1 MGKVKEQKQ
10 QQRSREDEADSDKP
24 NTSAGVARK
33 NETAIGLDFLDF
45 LLFYE
50 IWKVQS
56 SPILKVHPF
65 SV

>member
-50 IWKVQS
+50 I
-56 SPILKVHPF
+56 
-65 SV
+65 